1 MQGGVDEAEQACQLA
16 PPEAELRAWLQLLET
31 PRLGRQAARRLLA
44 AFGSPQRVLAAGPE
58 ACGGLV
64 EQGVAHSLVHPTA
77 SLQPLTERTLN
88 WLAQSTRH
96 HVLVLGDEQYPTTLL
111 ESPDPPLLLYACGR
125 LDLLQHP
132 NLAMVGSR
140 HPTGQGRDTAR
151 EFAREL
157 AAAGVTV
164 TSGLAL
170 GIDAAAHEGA
180 LEGSRTAGSASTIA
194 VVGTGL
200 DQIYPR
206 SHRELGTR
214 LAAEG
219 LLLSEFSLGAPPLA
233 QNFPQ
238 RNRIIAGLSL
248 GTLVVEAALQSGS
261 LITARLAT
269 EAGREVFAVP
279 GSIHAPQSRGCHA
292 LIKQGAKLVECI
304 DDILGELRL
313 GRTAAVASFGT
324 TARGRRSRPAAAAHD
339 QQLRLIDDK
348 AAPAGAAAAATV
360 QRSPS
365 VEDDDAVLQALGWS
379 AATLD
384 VLLLRTGWSV
394 TDLSVRLLT
403 LELDGHVE
411 RLPGELFQRVA
422 RA

>member
-1 MQGGVDEAEQACQLA
+1 
-16 PPEAELRAWLQLLET
+16 
-31 PRLGRQAARRLLA
+31 
-44 AFGSPQRVLAAGPE
+44 
-58 ACGGLV
+58 
-64 EQGVAHSLVHPTA
+64 
-77 SLQPLTERTLN
+77 
-88 WLAQSTRH
+88 
-96 HVLVLGDEQYPTTLL
+96 
-111 ESPDPPLLLYACGR
+111 
-125 LDLLQHP
+125 
-132 NLAMVGSR
+132 
-140 HPTGQGRDTAR
+140 
-151 EFAREL
+151 
-157 AAAGVTV
+157 
-164 TSGLAL
+164 
-170 GIDAAAHEGA
+170 
-180 LEGSRTAGSASTIA
+180 
-194 VVGTGL
+194 
-200 DQIYPR
+200 
-206 SHRELGTR
+206 
-214 LAAEG
+214 

-304 DDILGELRL
+304 DDILGELR
-313 GRTAAVASFGT
+313 
-324 TARGRRSRPAAAAHD
+324 RPATAAHD